1 MTQANNISSQPI
13 TFKSISSKPSY
24 APTMT
29 LAMAQQRA
37 QFISN
42 IRQFFYQSTSTGSA
56 DTAIIPS
63 RQYRHFFCSL

>member
-1 MTQANNISSQPI
+1 MTQANNISSQLI
-13 TFKSISSKPSY
+13 TSNPSY

-42 IRQFFYQSTSTGSA
+42 IRQFFYQSTSARSA
-56 DTAIIPS
+56 NTAIIPS